1 VASNRST
8 GLACGTSGKSLAVV
22 NAQCMLS
29 EILGDG
35 YELMKFDKALPS
47 SRYLCPLP
55 ASLPDTHSYSIDPM
69 FTAYE
74 LYAHPSLSSHACK
87 QLASLPLCHNTKRTY
102 KAACKPL
109 IPSSILDL
117 KLPSLGFENHLCGSF
132 LPACLLMLLP
142 SPNKFKIF
150 L

>member
-47 SRYLCPLP
+47 LP
-55 ASLPDTHSYSIDPM
+55 ISVS
-69 FTAYE
+69 
-74 LYAHPSLSSHACK
+74 
-87 QLASLPLCHNTKRTY
+87 NN
-102 KAACKPL
+102 L
-109 IPSSILDL
+109 INYNYWPVI
-117 KLPSLGFENHLCGSF
+117 KLN
-132 LPACLLMLLP
+132 
-142 SPNKFKIF
+142 
-150 L
+150 